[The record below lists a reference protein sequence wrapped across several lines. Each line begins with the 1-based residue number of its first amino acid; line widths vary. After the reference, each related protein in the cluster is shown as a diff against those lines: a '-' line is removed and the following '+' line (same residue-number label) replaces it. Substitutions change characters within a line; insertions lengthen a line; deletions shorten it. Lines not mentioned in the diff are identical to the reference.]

1 MPQLKLLWEFLGT
14 WWWLFFPFILFRPA
28 RFLWYWW
35 RMEIFDT
42 YNPYMFLELR
52 FPRQVL
58 RPIRTMENVFSGF
71 WQMYDPSNPRE
82 KWFEGKYQL
91 RITLEIVSIEGSIH
105 FYLRFPRANRKLIES
120 AIYSQYQDAELTEVE
135 DYTKNVPQDIP
146 NKEWDLWGTA
156 YMMEKPDVYPI
167 KTYSKFFE
175 ESMMTPEEKRMD
187 PMALLMEGLTTL
199 GPGEQLWL
207 QFVLRPITQLE
218 YSYHGIGKKIVDVLV
233 RRPKPADESLRG
245 QLQAAGNLLI
255 TGSVPIAPVV
265 HEVIPPEMKLTP
277 GEKVIV
283 TAIEEKIGKYGFQA
297 AVRFM
302 YVARRENFF
311 SPAKAIVM
319 SFFAQ
324 LSAWD
329 LNNMRPLK
337 PTTTKVHTIPL
348 WFLDRRRV
356 FTRKRRLFRNYTK
369 RLPTLFPDPVTGM
382 YLMNIE
388 ELATVFHVPSEMT
401 VTTQA
406 VQRVE
411 TKKGQPSPNIPQEEE

>member
-1 MPQLKLLWEFLGT
+1 MLSLNVLWEFLGA
-14 WWWLFFPFILFRPA
+14 WWWLFFPFALFPMA
-28 RFLWYWW
+28 RFLWLWW
-35 RMEIFDT
+35 RMEVFDT

-58 RPIRTMENVFSGF
+58 RPIKTMENVFSGF
-71 WQMYDPSNPRE
+71 WQLYDPANSRE

-91 RITLEIVSIEGSIH
+91 RITLEIVSIEGMIH
-105 FYLRFPRANRKLIES
+105 FYLRFPRASRKLIES

-146 NKEWDLWGTA
+146 NKEWDLWGTS
-156 YMMEKPDVYPI
+156 YMLEKPDVYPI

-199 GPGEQLWL
+199 GPGEQMWI
-207 QFVLRPITQLE
+207 QIVLRPISQVE
-218 YSYHGIGKKIVDVLV
+218 YKYHGLGKKIVDVLV

-255 TGSVPIAPVV
+255 TGAVPTSPVV

-277 GEKVIV
+277 GERVIV
-283 TAIEEKIGKYGFQA
+283 SAIEEKIAKYGFLA
-297 AVRFM
+297 SMRFI
-302 YVARRENFF
+302 YLAKRENYF
-311 SPAKAIVM
+311 SPAKATVM
-319 SFFAQ
+319 SFFSQ
-324 LSAWD
+324 LSTWN
-329 LNNMRPLK
+329 LNNLRPLR
-337 PTTTKVHTIPL
+337 PTITKVHTIL
-348 WFLDRRRV
+348 FWFLDARLV
-356 FTRKRRLFRNYTK
+356 FTRKRRLFRNYTR
-369 RLPTLFPDPVTGM
+369 RLPPFFPDVMRGM
-382 YLMNIE
+382 YLLNTE
-388 ELATVFHVPSEMT
+388 ELATVFHIPSELT

-411 TKKGQPSPNIPQEEE
+411 TKKGQAPPIIPQE